1 MKVDF
6 GTAKDFMDWD
16 DTSRVFK
23 VHEGAALELYVGS
36 HLICMEIAFFNSTYR
51 EEYEDCFT
59 ITIVANLTA
68 SPKAFVPPEK
78 PV

>member
-1 MKVDF
+1 
-6 GTAKDFMDWD
+6 MDWD

-36 HLICMEIAFFNSTYR
+36 HLICMEVSFYNSTYR
-51 EEYEDCFT
+51 EEYDDCFT
-59 ITIVANLTA
+59 LTIVSNLTA